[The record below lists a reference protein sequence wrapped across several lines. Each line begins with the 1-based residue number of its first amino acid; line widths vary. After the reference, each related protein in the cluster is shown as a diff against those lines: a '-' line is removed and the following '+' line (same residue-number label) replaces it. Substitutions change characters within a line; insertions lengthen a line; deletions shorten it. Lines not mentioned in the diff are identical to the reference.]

1 MRTLV
6 RRQRSQDTS
15 QCLMLKMLSRKSMAN
30 KPTLHFFGFRGDE
43 YNRAKLIWGEPD
55 FIHPVHDRRA
65 YVEFDPENDIG
76 IFAGKER
83 PDVIRKY
90 RREYHDM
97 KIVQNS
103 ADKGSKK

>member
-1 MRTLV
+1 
-6 RRQRSQDTS
+6 
-15 QCLMLKMLSRKSMAN
+15 MAN